1 MHVCRHCKYVVT
13 LIMDED
19 ILSRKPRL
27 NRAASS
33 PHARLMT
40 WVEHSTY
47 SWNELQHK
55 KCTHTVLHTASAAPL
70 HYHALLATCS
80 HQLLP
85 SLQCTY
91 SSFTTHKY
99 PLSLFHSFSR
109 KFQVLLSSITRA
121 RFIPFISCFQSKQI
135 FSPNEPLSIYQS
147 LKRRVYI
154 FIIGF
159 FLNSFQ

>member
-1 MHVCRHCKYVVT
+1 MCVCRHCKYVVT

-33 PHARLMT
+33 PHARRMT

-70 HYHALLATCS
+70 HYHALLATCR

-91 SSFTTHKY
+91 SSFTTHKSS
-99 PLSLFHSFSR
+99 PSLFFTLFSR

-121 RFIPFISCFQSKQI
+121 LFIPFISCFQFKQI
-135 FSPNEPLSIYQS
+135 FSPNEPLSIYQP
-147 LKRRVYI
+147 LKRRVFI
-154 FIIGF
+154 FIIVF
-159 FLNSFQ
+159 FYSFQ